1 MRTVERQ
8 GDHHQGYRRTPT
20 ASVST
25 VGRALADDHR
35 ISDHTKFRVRQAA
48 AEMG

>member
-1 MRTVERQ
+1 VTRHIAEHPQ
-8 GDHHQGYRRTPT
+8 L
-20 ASVST
+20 AVST

-35 ISDHTKFRVRQAA
+35 LSNHTKFRVRQAT